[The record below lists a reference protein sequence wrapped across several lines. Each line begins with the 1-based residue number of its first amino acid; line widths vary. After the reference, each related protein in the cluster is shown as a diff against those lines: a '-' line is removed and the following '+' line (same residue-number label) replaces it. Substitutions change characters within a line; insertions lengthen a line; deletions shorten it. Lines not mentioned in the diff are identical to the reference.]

1 MALEKEFAGVA
12 TYVIKSSGK
21 NVEELSTQQAVAMK
35 DFIATSEETQIMML
49 EHAVSQRHNFH
60 WASFRER
67 MGINM
72 NNRKKN
78 NC

>member
-1 MALEKEFAGVA
+1 MALEKEFPGVA

-49 EHAVSQRHNFH
+49 EHAVSQRHITFIEPH
-60 WASFRER
+60 FVKEWEL
-67 MGINM
+67 I
-72 NNRKKN
+72 
-78 NC
+78 

>member
-35 DFIATSEETQIMML
+35 DFIATSEDTQIMML
-49 EHAVSQRHNFH
+49 ELR
-60 WASFRER
+60 
-67 MGINM
+67 
-72 NNRKKN
+72 
-78 NC
+78 